1 MFENLKAFLIS
12 VIPYERAVA
21 IIEALITL
29 KATGTTGMEQ
39 FVSETL
45 MMVDNYDNLTIIDFI
60 GEYTLQR
67 QVDTIRNFGI
77 SLDPEQYN
85 QSHTALFSLV
95 IDSLYNIE
103 DNDLLPVLADVI
115 NAGQDSS
122 ECFANVMD
130 ELLGGYVYTFLPM
143 IGSVTPKLTDRI
155 LQLAKEHEER
165 YLGIEEI
172 DLSERSETV
181 GKRVS
186 IFLGK
191 YPAFSVIVKAYIDD
205 HGVLGLNPVALHQ
218 ILLPAIDDGL
228 DAKVIAQELYI
239 LAICSDATDESL
251 EKVAFSLIESTVS
264 DMAKVAD
271 VSAALT
277 KLIVEFN
284 KAMHNG
290 Q

>member
-1 MFENLKAFLIS
+1 MFENLRAFLIS

-21 IIEALITL
+21 VIEALITL
-29 KATGTTGMEQ
+29 KATGTPGMEQ

-45 MMVDNYDNLTIIDFI
+45 MMVDEYDNLTIVDFI

-103 DNDLLPVLADVI
+103 GNDLLPVLADVI
-115 NAGQDSS
+115 EAGQDSS
-122 ECFANVMD
+122 ECFANIME

-143 IGSVTPKLTDRI
+143 ISEVTPKLTDRI
-155 LQLAKEHEER
+155 LSLAKEYSER
-165 YLGIEEI
+165 YIGLEEI
-172 DLSERSETV
+172 ELSERSETV

-186 IFLGK
+186 MFLGK
-191 YPAFSVIVKAYIDD
+191 YPAFSVIVKAYVDE
-205 HGVLGLNPVALHQ
+205 HGVLGLNPLALHQ
-218 ILLPAIDDGL
+218 ILLPAIDEDL
-228 DAKVIAQELYI
+228 DSRVIAQELYMVA
-239 LAICSDATDESL
+239 LCSDVTDESL
-251 EKVAFSLIESTVS
+251 EKTAFSLIEKTVS
-264 DMAKVAD
+264 DMGKVAD